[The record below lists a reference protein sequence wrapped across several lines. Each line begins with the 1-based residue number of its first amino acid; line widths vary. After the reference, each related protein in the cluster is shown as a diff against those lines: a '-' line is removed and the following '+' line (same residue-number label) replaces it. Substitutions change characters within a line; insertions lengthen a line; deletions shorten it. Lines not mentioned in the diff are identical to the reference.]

1 MGNRGIITTAERGLG
16 LYLHWNGGISSVE
29 GFLAYCKLKRY
40 RTPRECP
47 DYAFARLAQVVGNFL
62 GGTCSVGITPYR
74 SDEDAL
80 ALAWDNGVYIV
91 GDWAVERHLLP
102 YPDYVEEKS
111 HGLLEM
117 LHAIDAAQPAD
128 EQLGAFLD
136 AQTAAAEALKVGD
149 RVWVYDDLRRANGR
163 YISGYTAANVQGIG
177 KGTLAG
183 TNVGGVPY
191 VDLYCNACGDASR
204 NINNYLLDPT
214 YRLAE

>member
-1 MGNRGIITTAERGLG
+1 MGNRGIITTADRDLG

-47 DYAFARLAQVVGNFL
+47 DYAFARLAQVVGNFF

-91 GDWAVERHLLP
+91 GDWAVERRLLP

-111 HGLLEM
+111 RNLTEM
-117 LHAIDAAQPAD
+117 LHAIDAAQPTD

-136 AQTAAAEALKVGD
+136 AQTAAVGALKVGD

-183 TNVGGVPY
+183 ANVGGVPY
-191 VDLYCNACGDASR
+191 VDLYSSACGDASR